1 MKNTYTNSFRGTL
14 AFDNQVFTS
23 CWNKSFCQS
32 MQCLIF
38 VKIIL
43 FSGKDQTKDVIP
55 LGSDIFIAFATSV
68 GIKINPKN
76 DLFWGM
82 RVPYFKTTSRWFQK
96 YEDPMPKIFSI

>member
-1 MKNTYTNSFRGTL
+1 
-14 AFDNQVFTS
+14 
-23 CWNKSFCQS
+23 

-76 DLFWGM
+76 DLF
-82 RVPYFKTTSRWFQK
+82 
-96 YEDPMPKIFSI
+96 